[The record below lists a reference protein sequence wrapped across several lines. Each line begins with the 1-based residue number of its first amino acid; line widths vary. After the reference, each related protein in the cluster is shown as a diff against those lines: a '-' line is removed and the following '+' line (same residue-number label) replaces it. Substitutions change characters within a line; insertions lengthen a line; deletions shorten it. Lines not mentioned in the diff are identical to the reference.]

1 MGWAPMRRSGA
12 WQGPGLSPIVA
23 KFVSVQVEVGDG
35 RVGLQGCRNVLA
47 KTKHDLPTVQFG
59 AFLEEETPTRNSK
72 LTSKVHGQNHFASGC
87 HHLKNDTTINS

>member
-35 RVGLQGCRNVLA
+35 RVGLQGCGNVLA

-59 AFLEEETPTRNSK
+59 AFLEEEMPTRNSK